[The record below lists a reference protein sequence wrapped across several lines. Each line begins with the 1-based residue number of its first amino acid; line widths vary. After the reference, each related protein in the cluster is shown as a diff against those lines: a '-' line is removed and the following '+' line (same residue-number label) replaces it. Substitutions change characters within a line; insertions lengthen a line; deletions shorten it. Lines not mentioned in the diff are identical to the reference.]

1 VRAFQQR
8 RGLITDG
15 IVGPATYRALREAGW
30 TLGDRMLAL
39 LISTPMSGDDVVALQ
54 EQLLELGYDTGRPSG
69 VFDEQTERALRGF
82 QRDYCDISDG
92 VCGPS
97 TLRALRQ
104 IGARRVKGGRPHLLR
119 EQELLRQAG
128 PGCAEAHRDRPRARR
143 PGPRRGGRRRHR
155 GRPHVGPRAAPRGPD
170 GRDGMEALLTRRE
183 DTCPTEPS
191 GPRSPTPRR
200 GLVLSLHVDA
210 NRSMH
215 AEGLATF
222 HFGNGSGITSTV
234 GEALAGYI
242 HRELTSRTAML
253 DLGTQARTWELLRL
267 TRMPTVRV
275 EIGYLTNMGDRR
287 RLLDPAFR
295 DIVAEG
301 VLVGVK
307 RLYLQGQD
315 DQPTGT
321 FTFSTYWPVSWSDPR
336 PHGPPRSPRPGA
348 RGSPHRTLDHRAAA
362 APLALRSPLRPAGA
376 GVRTGRRPGSSMA
389 PACRGTV
396 IEPSSCSSAASTS
409 SFQVI
414 ADRSSMRSR
423 GHRGCGRTVLNRRCA
438 GSRRGPCSWARCPA
452 ARRRTPRRP

>member
-1 VRAFQQR
+1 MQLLRRGDSGPAVVEIRRMLTRFGLLAETSDDAVADDAGATESSAPDSPDDSDSDGADAYFDAVVEHAVRAFQQR

-15 IVGPATYRALREAGW
+15 IVGPSTYRALREAGW

-69 VFDEQTERALRGF
+69 VFDEQTERALRAF

-104 IGARRVKGGRPHLLR
+104 LGARRVKGGRPHLLR

-128 PGCAEAHRDRPRARR
+128 PRLRGKRIVIDPGHGGADRGVVVAGVTEADLMWDL
-143 PGPRRGGRRRHR
+143 GRRLE
-155 GRPHVGPRAAPRGPD
+155 GRMAAT
-170 GRDGMEALLTRRE
+170 GMEALLTRRE
-183 DTCPTEPS
+183 DTCPTDAERAAFANAA
-191 GPRSPTPRR
+191 GAAV
-200 GLVLSLHVDA
+200 VLSLHVDA

-295 DIVAEG
+295 DVVAEG
-301 VLVGVK
+301 ILVGVK

-321 FTFSTYWPVSWSDPR
+321 FTFSDVLAR
-336 PHGPPRSPRPGA
+336 ELERSEA
-348 RGSPHRTLDHRAAA
+348 T
-362 APLALRSPLRPAGA
+362 RPAG
-376 GVRTGRRPGSSMA
+376 V
-389 PACRGTV
+389 
-396 IEPSSCSSAASTS
+396 AS
-409 SFQVI
+409 
-414 ADRSSMRSR
+414 
-423 GHRGCGRTVLNRRCA
+423 
-438 GSRRGPCSWARCPA
+438 
-452 ARRRTPRRP
+452 PRA

>member
-1 VRAFQQR
+1 MQLLRRGDSGPAVVEIRKMLTRFGLLAETSDDAVADDAGAAESSAPDSPDDSGSDGPDAYFDAVVEHAVRAFQQR

-15 IVGPATYRALREAGW
+15 IVGPSTYRALREAGW

-69 VFDEQTERALRGF
+69 VFDEQTERGLRAF

-104 IGARRVKGGRPHLLR
+104 LGARRVKGGRPHLLR
-119 EQELLRQAG
+119 EQELLREAG
-128 PGCAEAHRDRPRARR
+128 PRLRGKRIVIDPGHGGAERGVTVAGVTEADLMWDLARR
-143 PGPRRGGRRRHR
+143 LEGRM
-155 GRPHVGPRAAPRGPD
+155 AAT
-170 GRDGMEALLTRRE
+170 GMEALLTRRE
-183 DTCPTEPS
+183 DTCPTDAERAAFANAA
-191 GPRSPTPRR
+191 GAAV
-200 GLVLSLHVDA
+200 VLSLHVDA

-295 DIVAEG
+295 DVVAEG
-301 VLVGVK
+301 ILVGVK

-321 FTFSTYWPVSWSDPR
+321 FTFSDVLARELERSEATR
-336 PHGPPRSPRPGA
+336 PATVASPR
-348 RGSPHRTLDHRAAA
+348 T
-362 APLALRSPLRPAGA
+362 
-376 GVRTGRRPGSSMA
+376 
-389 PACRGTV
+389 
-396 IEPSSCSSAASTS
+396 
-409 SFQVI
+409 
-414 ADRSSMRSR
+414 
-423 GHRGCGRTVLNRRCA
+423 
-438 GSRRGPCSWARCPA
+438 
-452 ARRRTPRRP
+452 

>member
-1 VRAFQQR
+1 MQLLRRGDSGPAVVEIRRMLTRFGLLAETSDDAVADEAGAAESSAPDSPDDSGSDGAGAYFDAVVEHAVRAFQQR

-15 IVGPATYRALREAGW
+15 IVGPSTYRALREAGW

-69 VFDEQTERALRGF
+69 VFDEQTERGLRAF

-104 IGARRVKGGRPHLLR
+104 LGARRVKGGRPHLLR
-119 EQELLRQAG
+119 EQELLREAG
-128 PGCAEAHRDRPRARR
+128 PRLRGKRIVIDPGHGGAERGVTVAGVTEADLMWDLARR
-143 PGPRRGGRRRHR
+143 LEGRM
-155 GRPHVGPRAAPRGPD
+155 AAT
-170 GRDGMEALLTRRE
+170 GMEALLTRRE
-183 DTCPTEPS
+183 DTCPTDAERAAFANAA
-191 GPRSPTPRR
+191 GAAV
-200 GLVLSLHVDA
+200 VLSLHVDA

-295 DIVAEG
+295 DVVAEG
-301 VLVGVK
+301 ILVGVK

-321 FTFSTYWPVSWSDPR
+321 FTFSDVLARELERSEATR
-336 PHGPPRSPRPGA
+336 PATVASPR
-348 RGSPHRTLDHRAAA
+348 T
-362 APLALRSPLRPAGA
+362 
-376 GVRTGRRPGSSMA
+376 
-389 PACRGTV
+389 
-396 IEPSSCSSAASTS
+396 
-409 SFQVI
+409 
-414 ADRSSMRSR
+414 
-423 GHRGCGRTVLNRRCA
+423 
-438 GSRRGPCSWARCPA
+438 
-452 ARRRTPRRP
+452 